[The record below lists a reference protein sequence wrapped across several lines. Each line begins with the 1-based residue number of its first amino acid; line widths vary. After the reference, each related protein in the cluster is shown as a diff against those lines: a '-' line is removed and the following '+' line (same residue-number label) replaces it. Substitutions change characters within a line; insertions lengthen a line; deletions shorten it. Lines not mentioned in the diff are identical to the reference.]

1 MFLKLNLSNKERRQL
16 KEVEKELAIK
26 IIVAAQEALE
36 ESQLGFIEDLNSED
50 FVDLQELIMV
60 NAMSDIIL

>member
-26 IIVAAQEALE
+26 IIVAAQETLE
-36 ESQLGFIEDLNSED
+36 ESQLGFVEDLNSED

-60 NAMSDIIL
+60 NAMSDVIL

>member
-60 NAMSDIIL
+60 NAMSDVIL

>member
-1 MFLKLNLSNKERRQL
+1 MFLKLNLSNKERKQL

-36 ESQLGFIEDLNSED
+36 ESQLGFVEDLNSED

-60 NAMSDIIL
+60 NAMADVIL

>member
-1 MFLKLNLSNKERRQL
+1 MFLKLNLSNKERKQL

-60 NAMSDIIL
+60 NAMADVIL

>member
-36 ESQLGFIEDLNSED
+36 ESQLGFVEDLNSED

-60 NAMSDIIL
+60 NAMADVIL

>member
-26 IIVAAQEALE
+26 IIVAAQETLE
-36 ESQLGFIEDLNSED
+36 ESQLGFVEDLNSED

-60 NAMSDIIL
+60 NAMADVIL

>member
-36 ESQLGFIEDLNSED
+36 ESQLGFVEDLNSED

-60 NAMSDIIL
+60 NAMSDVIL

>member
-1 MFLKLNLSNKERRQL
+1 MFLKLNLSDKERRQL

-26 IIVAAQEALE
+26 IIVAAQETLE
-36 ESQLGFIEDLNSED
+36 ESQLGFVEDLNSED

-60 NAMSDIIL
+60 NAMADVIL